1 MTPPLEFPTPLR
13 RYARWA
19 LSPWT
24 VLGCVLAG
32 GLFGWALPALA
43 SRLGLVGDVYV
54 DLLKMIVLPFM
65 ISAVIFSLQNLY
77 REGGA
82 SRIFKRMVLVFG
94 AFSLAAALL
103 STGTAL
109 LFNPG
114 SSLSPDTRLSL
125 GKLVNADGDTSNTVM
140 SMRQAD
146 VAPPTR
152 DLKQLF
158 EALIPQNIFAALA
171 NGETLK
177 ALVFA
182 LLFGFAVGQV
192 PTRLS
197 SGLHEALGT
206 VYHACH
212 TLTRWVNLPLP
223 AVLFCMAAAQTAHTG
238 LEPLRV
244 MGGFVATFLLL
255 ALLMLGGAVWWIAR
269 RAALPYGP
277 VLAALRAPF
286 ALGVATSNSAT
297 CMPAMI
303 DGMARQL
310 QFARARVELL
320 VPLTISLL
328 RLGSVAYFVC
338 ATLFIAALYDR
349 PLSAAD
355 VGLLAFMSVLAGFAS
370 AGMTG
375 IVTVS
380 MVGTTAAYLALPFEA
395 VFVLLVAVDPLCAMA
410 RTAVTV
416 LTGCAAVATVCDA
429 PVKL

>member
-1 MTPPLEFPTPLR
+1 V
-13 RYARWA
+13 ARQ
-19 LSPWT
+19 
-24 VLGCVLAG
+24 
-32 GLFGWALPALA
+32 
-43 SRLGLVGDVYV
+43 LGLVGAVYV

-65 ISAVIFSLQNLY
+65 ISAVIFSLQSLY
-77 REGGA
+77 RDGGA
-82 SRIFKRMVLVFG
+82 SRIFQRMALVFVV
-94 AFSLAAALL
+94 FSIAAAVL
-103 STGTAL
+103 STGTSL

-114 SSLSPDTRLSL
+114 SGLSSDTRVAL
-125 GKLVNADGDTSNTVM
+125 GKLVNADGDRSNTTM
-140 SMRQAD
+140 SMREEAA
-146 VAPPTR
+146 APHARTIGQV
-152 DLKQLF
+152 L
-158 EALIPQNIFAALA
+158 ESLIPQNIFAALA

-182 LLFGFAVGQV
+182 LLFGFAAGQV

-206 VYHACH
+206 IYHACQ

-223 AVLFCMAAAQTAHTG
+223 AVLFCMAAAQIAHSG

-244 MGGFVATFLLL
+244 MAGFVATFLFLS
-255 ALLMLGGAVWWIAR
+255 ALLLTVGVLVIAR
-269 RAALPYGP
+269 RAGVAYP
-277 VLAALRAPF
+277 VVLGALREPF

-303 DGMARQL
+303 DGLARRL
-310 QFARARVELL
+310 KFARSRVELL

-328 RLGSVAYFVC
+328 RVGSVAYFVC
-338 ATLFIAALYDR
+338 GTLFIAALYGR
-349 PLSAAD
+349 PLGAAD
-355 VGLLAFMSVLAGFAS
+355 VLLLALVSILSGFAS

-380 MVGTTAAYLALPFEA
+380 LVGTTAAYLALPFEA
-395 VFVLLVAVDPLCAMA
+395 VFVLLAAVDPLCAMA

-416 LTGCAAVATVCDA
+416 VTGCAAVAAICDE